1 MSNNDLHKITAL
13 QEENAALYKQYK
25 VCRYRQNAMIAA
37 LLIFTSILCLLAVIK
52 MTF

>member
-1 MSNNDLHKITAL
+1 MSNNDLHKIARL
-13 QEENAALYKQYK
+13 ESENEELYKEYK
-25 VCRYRQNAMIAA
+25 ICRYRQSVMIAA